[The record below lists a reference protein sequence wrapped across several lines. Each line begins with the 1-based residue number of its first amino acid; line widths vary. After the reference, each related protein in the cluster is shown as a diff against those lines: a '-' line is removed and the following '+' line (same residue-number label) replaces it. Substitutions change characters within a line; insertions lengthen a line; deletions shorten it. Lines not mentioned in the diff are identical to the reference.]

1 MAEVTPFRGIRYN
14 PEGIS
19 NFSDV
24 TAPPYDIISPQEKD
38 NLYSRNPFNIVQ
50 IDFGKDQEGD
60 DESKN
65 RYTRAGAHL
74 EQWLSSH
81 VLIRD
86 DKPVFYGYE
95 VEYEMKGQ
103 NLRFRGLMCRVR
115 IEPFSAGIILPHEET
130 HSKPK
135 ADRLNLLRA
144 TEANISPIFSLY
156 SSVDQVT
163 SRILFDST
171 QSQEP
176 VVVATDTLG
185 CTHRLWVIDDPAA
198 IAAISSEIKP
208 LPVFIADGHHRYET
222 SLEYMM
228 ERKGAPADRVL
239 MFLANMEEP
248 GLTALPTH
256 RMIRVRRD
264 ELVAGLSRAGR
275 LTPMAMKPGQED
287 FLDSLSGRGA
297 HCFGVYAASGKGYR
311 LEVEP
316 GRYRGMAGPLG
327 RLDVTVL
334 HRYVFEETLGVSE
347 FAYEMDPSKAMAK
360 VDEGDFGAAFFL
372 NPTRL
377 QELRDVA
384 LDGKRMP
391 PKSTYFFPKLLT
403 GMVINR
409 LD

>member
-14 PEGIS
+14 PQKIL

-24 TAPPYDIISPQEKD
+24 TAPPYDIISSEEKEQ
-38 NLYSRNPFNIVQ
+38 LYSRSPFNIVQ
-50 IDFGKDQEGD
+50 IDFGKDRD
-60 DESKN
+60 DDNESNN
-65 RYTRAGAHL
+65 RYTRASQNL
-74 EQWLSSH
+74 EDWLASNI
-81 VLIRD
+81 LIRD
-86 DKPVFYGYE
+86 DRPIFYGYE
-95 VEYEMKGQ
+95 IEYRMKGQ
-103 NLRFRGLMCRVR
+103 NLRFRGLLARVR

-156 SSVDQVT
+156 SSPQRVT
-163 SRILFDST
+163 SRILEDT
-171 QSQEP
+171 AEKRAP
-176 VVVATDTLG
+176 VVTAEDALG
-185 CTHRLWVIDDPAA
+185 CHHRLWLIENPDEVRAV
-198 IAAISSEIKP
+198 SEELKA

-239 MFLANMEEP
+239 MFLANMEES

-256 RMIRVRRD
+256 RLIRL
-264 ELVAGLSRAGR
+264 EKGALESGLRRAGR
-275 LTPMAMKPGQED
+275 LSPLSILPGDEG
-287 FLDSLSGRGA
+287 FLDLLPGREA
-297 HCFGVYAASGKGYR
+297 HCFGVYSGSGKGYI

-316 GRYRGMAGPLG
+316 GRYQGISGPLG

-334 HRYVFEETLGVSE
+334 HRYVFEEVLGITD
-347 FAYEMDPSKAMAK
+347 FAYEMNPTKAMK
-360 VDEGDFGAAFFL
+360 MVDEHRFGAAFFL

-403 GMVINR
+403 GMVLNR